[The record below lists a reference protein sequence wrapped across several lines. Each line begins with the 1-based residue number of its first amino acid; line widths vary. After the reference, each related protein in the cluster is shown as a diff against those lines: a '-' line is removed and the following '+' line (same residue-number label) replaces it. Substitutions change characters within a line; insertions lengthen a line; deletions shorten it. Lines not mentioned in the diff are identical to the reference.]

1 MEHKLYINSV
11 SMKHTHS
18 GRLRDLW
25 VRRELGESLY
35 KDCCTAGKL
44 LYVESN
50 STLLPS
56 DTYKTVDV
64 YLKFKCAKDK
74 FWFQLKHSF

>member
-1 MEHKLYINSV
+1 MEHKLYIDSV

-18 GRLRDLW
+18 GRLRELW

-35 KDCCTAGKL
+35 EDCCRAGNL
-44 LYVESN
+44 EYEEGH

-56 DTYKTVDV
+56 DTYKIVDV
-64 YLKFKCAKDK
+64 YLKFGCAKDK